1 MRDESTDSHLKEVPS
16 QRFPLEG
23 IRVVEFTTGIV
34 GPNVGRLLAEFGA
47 ETIKVETIKRPD
59 FSRGPAP
66 NSINKGIGFADNSR
80 SKKSLRLDVSRPE
93 GRDIAL
99 NLMKISDIVVENFS
113 AGVMQ
118 RLGLDYSRIVET
130 NPSIIMISLQGLG
143 ATERHSVTFGQNI
156 PPIVGLTFLWNH
168 RGASKPVGSELFYP
182 DYYAGIHGACAVLA
196 ALDFRRR
203 TGKGQHIDA
212 AQAESAAALLGPY
225 YLESAVN
232 DRDTQPMGNET
243 TYAAPHGCY
252 RCAGDDSWCVI
263 AVYTEQQW
271 RRFCAVLEDPPWV
284 KDPKFSTGL
293 NRLRNRSELDQLV
306 QEWTVRH
313 NAYEVME
320 RLQDVGVAAGAVQNT
335 EQLTHDPHL
344 RARGFIAETNHP
356 ELGKLLHGG
365 LPLKLSLTPGC
376 VRSHAPR
383 LGEHNEYVLS
393 ELLGLEHEEIERLK
407 QLGVFE

>member
-1 MRDESTDSHLKEVPS
+1 MDPQPE
-16 QRFPLEG
+16 
-23 IRVVEFTTGIV
+23 
-34 GPNVGRLLAEFGA
+34 
-47 ETIKVETIKRPD
+47 
-59 FSRGPAP
+59 
-66 NSINKGIGFADNSR
+66 SINKGIGFADNSR

-212 AQAESAAALLGPY
+212 AQAE
-225 YLESAVN
+225 
-232 DRDTQPMGNET
+232 
-243 TYAAPHGCY
+243 
-252 RCAGDDSWCVI
+252 
-263 AVYTEQQW
+263 
-271 RRFCAVLEDPPWV
+271 
-284 KDPKFSTGL
+284 
-293 NRLRNRSELDQLV
+293 
-306 QEWTVRH
+306 
-313 NAYEVME
+313 
-320 RLQDVGVAAGAVQNT
+320 
-335 EQLTHDPHL
+335 
-344 RARGFIAETNHP
+344 
-356 ELGKLLHGG
+356 
-365 LPLKLSLTPGC
+365 
-376 VRSHAPR
+376 
-383 LGEHNEYVLS
+383 
-393 ELLGLEHEEIERLK
+393 
-407 QLGVFE
+407 